1 MKYRKDFVT
10 NSSSSSYICEVCG
23 REESGFDLC
32 LEDAEM
38 VECTNGHIICDE
50 DLLDVPRDFMIRE
63 LASLYEKD
71 CDEYRSEEELKNMDD
86 DELHSLYFG
95 MNDGRW
101 GVAEEF
107 CPICQFIEYSNHDL
121 AQYLE
126 KEYKVSR
133 DEVFAQVKQLNKRRR
148 KLYDS
153 EYVTEVC
160 KRFNLNP
167 TEIVSGLKGRF
178 GTYKRFAAYI
188 RG

>member
-23 REESGFDLC
+23 REESGFDLS
-32 LEDAEM
+32 LEEAEM

-50 DLLDVPRDFMIRE
+50 DLLDIPRDFMIRE
-63 LASLYEKD
+63 LVAYYEKD
-71 CDEYRSEEELKNMDD
+71 LDEYRSKEELYGMSNDGLR
-86 DELHSLYFG
+86 ELFFG
-95 MNDGRW
+95 MDYGRS
-101 GVAEEF
+101 GIAEDF

-121 AQYLE
+121 ARYLE

-133 DEVFAQVKQLNKRRR
+133 DEVFAQVKQFNKRRR

-167 TEIVSGLKGRF
+167 TEVVAGLKDRF

-188 RG
+188 HR